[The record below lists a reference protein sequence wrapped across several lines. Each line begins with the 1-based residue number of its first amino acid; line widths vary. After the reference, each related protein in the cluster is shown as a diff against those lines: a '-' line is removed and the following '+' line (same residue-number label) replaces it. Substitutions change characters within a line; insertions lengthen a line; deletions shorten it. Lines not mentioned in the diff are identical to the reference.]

1 MKYKLIHGAARKKW
15 VSTVVSTNFIHPK
28 KNPFIISVRMKST
41 EMKSCNIPFQREKT
55 VSKIS
60 HRVCDENFL
69 SLACYTEKIKVWSN
83 NLCLKNQS
91 CGYFFW
97 TLEVSHRFFPQTFC
111 RRASGCCGWR
121 HMLQHPGGPPIPV
134 LYVKSRGKSHLC
146 SSRGCC

>member
-1 MKYKLIHGAARKKW
+1 MKYRLIHGAARKKW

-41 EMKSCNIPFQREKT
+41 EMKSCNIPFQGEKT

-97 TLEVSHRFFPQTFC
+97 TLEVSHRFFSPNFPSQSIRLLWMETHAA
-111 RRASGCCGWR
+111 ASWR
-121 HMLQHPGGPPIPV
+121 PPIPV